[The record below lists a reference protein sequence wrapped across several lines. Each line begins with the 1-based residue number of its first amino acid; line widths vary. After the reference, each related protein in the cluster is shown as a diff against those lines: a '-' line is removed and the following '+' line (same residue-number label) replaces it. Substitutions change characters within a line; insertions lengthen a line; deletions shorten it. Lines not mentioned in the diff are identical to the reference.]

1 MNNEMINENTNNDK
15 IIKCLGY
22 DRVSTTEQRDD
33 GLSLD
38 VQKTKILEKVQELGG
53 ELAEDIYTDGGIS
66 GTSMNR
72 PGLQE
77 MLARCSQGDITHL
90 IVQDSSRIARNTY
103 EYLYIKQVLSKYSV
117 RIVPL
122 AGMVVE
128 ENNPLSDAMDELIAV
143 VNSIQPKLTSYKV
156 KQTAREKFRSG
167 IYPSYAPSGYLNVTN
182 TNPTGSYDKRIVVP
196 DENTAPF
203 ITEAFK
209 RYATGDHS
217 IWSITQYLRKNGMR
231 GKLGKELQYSAVYK
245 ILTNPFYYGL
255 MRWKGEETM
264 GKHKSLIDK
273 STFDI
278 VQRIL
283 SEKQDYGIRK
293 RKHNF
298 LLNGFVFCKNCGRR
312 YVAEW
317 HYSPKFK
324 SRDRKIG
331 YYHCSGLGKKG
342 TGCKEKYI
350 QIEDLEK
357 QVEREVEKLEFKDEF
372 VEAVKRNV
380 GQVYKETIE
389 RVESSK
395 KALNNKKVSI
405 EEKID
410 RLDEELL
417 KGTIDGEAY
426 KRMNAKI
433 GNELLHIQEELLEI
447 EKIKTIDID
456 IMDEVLSITRD
467 IASAYKR
474 ADIRRKKAYL
484 HFFFKE
490 FVVKDKKIVE
500 VKYQPVIN
508 VLKETELV
516 ILRSSWLPRVD
527 SNHEP
532 AG

>member
-1 MNNEMINENTNNDK
+1 MNKKIIENTNKNE
-15 IIKCLGY
+15 IVKCVGY

-38 VQKTKILEKVQELGG
+38 VQRTKIIEKIQEIGG
-53 ELAEDIYTDGGIS
+53 ELAEEIYTDGGIS

-77 MLARCSQGDITHL
+77 MLARCTQGDINYL
-90 IVQDSSRIARNTY
+90 VVQDSSRIARNTY
-103 EYLYIKQVLSKYSV
+103 EYLYIKQLLGKYNV
-117 RIVPL
+117 RIIPL
-122 AGMVVE
+122 TGMVVE

-167 IYPSYAPSGYLNVTN
+167 IYPSCAPAGYLNVE
-182 TNPTGSYDKRIVVP
+182 NPNASGSYDRRIIIP
-196 DENTAPF
+196 DKNTAPF
-203 ITEAFK
+203 IAEAFK
-209 RYATGDHS
+209 RFATGDHS
-217 IWSITQYLRKNGMR
+217 IFSITEYLRKNGMK

-255 MRWKGEETM
+255 MRWKGEEKM

-283 SEKQDYGIRK
+283 SEKQDYSIRR
-293 RKHNF
+293 RKHTF
-298 LLNGFVFCKNCGRR
+298 LLSGFAVCENCGRR

-317 HYSPKFK
+317 HHSPKFK
-324 SRDRKIG
+324 ARDGKIG
-331 YYHCSGLGKKG
+331 YYHCSGLGKRG
-342 TGCKEKYI
+342 TGCNEKYI
-350 QIEDLEK
+350 HLEDLET
-357 QVEREVEKLEFKDEF
+357 QIEQEVERLHFRPDF
-372 VEAVKRNV
+372 IEAVKNNIE
-380 GQVYKETIE
+380 QVYKE
-389 RVESSK
+389 SSSRTKSAK
-395 KALNNKKVSI
+395 KALNNKKVAL
-405 EEKID
+405 EEKKD
-410 RLDEELL
+410 KLDEEFLE
-417 KGTIDGEAY
+417 GTFDRETY
-426 KRMNAKI
+426 KRLSAKI
-433 GNELLHIQEELLEI
+433 VNELLQIQKELLEI
-447 EKIKTIDID
+447 EKIKTIDTRIV
-456 IMDEVLSITRD
+456 DEVLNLTNNVSH
-467 IASAYKR
+467 AYKD
-474 ADIRRKKAYL
+474 ADISRKKAYL

-490 FVVKDKKIVE
+490 FAIRDTKVVE

-508 VLKETELV
+508 VLKEAESV